1 MSAIVRPMTGDDIN
15 GIVKIEQAAFLT
27 PWSRETFV
35 AEMDNPMARYLV
47 LEEKHQLIGYAGMW
61 IILDEAH
68 VMNVAVLPHY
78 RGQGLGRQL
87 MTSLKECAHKE
98 GANSMTL
105 EVRVHNVKARNLY
118 ASLGFVASGVRPG
131 YYTDT
136 KEDALIM
143 WCDHLSV

>member
-15 GIVKIEQAAFLT
+15 GVVKIEQAAFLT

-35 AEMDNPMARYLV
+35 TEMDNPMAHYLV
-47 LEEKHQLIGYAGMW
+47 LEQERQLVGYAGMW

-68 VMNVAVLPHY
+68 VMNVAVLPNY
-78 RGQGLGRQL
+78 RGQGLGRKL
-87 MTSLKECAHKE
+87 MICLKQCARQE

-105 EVRVHNVKARNLY
+105 EVRVHNVSAQKLY
-118 ASLGFVASGVRPG
+118 TNLGFVASGVRPG

-143 WCDHLSV
+143 WCDNLSV